1 MNNREELLLNFFKV
15 MANEQ
20 RLKIAASLM
29 TRPSF
34 ASELAQQFGLKE
46 AAVLEHLA
54 ALRSLNLV
62 STRIH
67 NQQTLYAF
75 DQKALYALNRTVL
88 SREGQPTPVDN
99 FASEEDRKALRPFFD
114 GERLVTFPENPK
126 KFNLLLTWL
135 ITQFDEGVRYTEK
148 QVNDIITRYHED
160 YATLRRGLI
169 DLQLMERDHGIYWR
183 TTQGA

>member
-1 MNNREELLLNFFKV
+1 MDNREELLLNFFKV

-20 RLKIAASLM
+20 RLKIAVALM
-29 TRPSF
+29 TTPAY
-34 ASELAQQFGLKE
+34 ASDLAKQFGLKD

-62 STRIH
+62 VARTH
-67 NQQTLYAF
+67 NQQTVYTF
-75 DQKALYALNRTVL
+75 DHKALYALNRTVL

-99 FASEEDRKALRPFFD
+99 LASEEDRRALRPFFD

-126 KFNLLLTWL
+126 KFKLLLTWL

-148 QVNDIITRYHED
+148 QVNEIITRYYDD

-169 DLQLMERDHGIYWR
+169 DEQLMERDHGVYWR
-183 TTQGA
+183 TSPGS